1 MDDTKCGSNMPS
13 HTGYGRASYLGPAS
27 DLPGQN
33 TKADFVAHRPSA
45 PVNDQL
51 RTLSGKSVPV
61 TFGLRSRK
69 GE

>member
-1 MDDTKCGSNMPS
+1 MAEKVVGSNMPS
-13 HTGYGRASYLGPAS
+13 NTGYGRASYLGPAS

-51 RTLSGKSVPV
+51 RSLPSNPLPT